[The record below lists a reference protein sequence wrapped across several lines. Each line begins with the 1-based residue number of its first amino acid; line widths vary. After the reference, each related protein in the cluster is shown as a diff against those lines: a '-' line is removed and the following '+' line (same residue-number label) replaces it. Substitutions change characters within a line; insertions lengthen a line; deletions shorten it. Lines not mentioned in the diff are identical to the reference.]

1 MTLTKFLAI
10 TFITLGDLVVGQVAP
25 RLLIRS
31 DLERFFGAEGLAIQ
45 YTGIAHVLTRQAYC
59 GGGPSAFTCTAVR
72 ITDLK
77 HRSDKPGEGGK
88 PVPGCAFPYTGS
100 AKVYSW
106 FGIPIQTVSI
116 DCNLGT
122 TLVRHRVF

>member
-1 MTLTKFLAI
+1 MVLLKLIGVALGGIFLAE
-10 TFITLGDLVVGQVAP
+10 VAP

-31 DLERFFGAEGLAIQ
+31 DLERFFGAEGPAIQ
-45 YTGIAHVLTRQAYC
+45 YTGMAHVFTRQAYC
-59 GGGPSAFTCTAVR
+59 GGGPAAITCTAIR

-77 HRSDKPGEGGK
+77 HRSDKPGEGVK
-88 PVPGCAFPYTGS
+88 PVQGCAFPYTGS

-106 FGIPIQTVSI
+106 LGIPVQTVSI

-122 TLVRHRVF
+122 TLVRHRLF

>member
-1 MTLTKFLAI
+1 MTLSKFLG
-10 TFITLGDLVVGQVAP
+10 ITLGVMFLGQIAP

-31 DLERFFGAEGLAIQ
+31 DLERFFGAEGPAIQ

-59 GGGPSAFTCTAVR
+59 GGGPAAFTCTAVR

-77 HRSDKPGEGGK
+77 HRSKLGEGGK
-88 PVPGCAFPYTGS
+88 PVPGCAFPYTSS

-106 FGIPIQTVSI
+106 FGIPVQTVSI

-122 TLVRHRVF
+122 TLVRYRVF

>member
-1 MTLTKFLAI
+1 MTLIKFLG
-10 TFITLGDLVVGQVAP
+10 ITLGVIFLGQIAP

-59 GGGPSAFTCTAVR
+59 GGGPAAFTCTAVR

-77 HRSDKPGEGGK
+77 HRSKPGEGGK

-106 FGIPIQTVSI
+106 FGIPVQTVSI

>member
-1 MTLTKFLAI
+1 MVLLKLIGVALGGIFLAE
-10 TFITLGDLVVGQVAP
+10 VAP

-31 DLERFFGAEGLAIQ
+31 DLERFFGAEGSAIQ
-45 YTGIAHVLTRQAYC
+45 YTGIAHVLTQQAYC
-59 GGGPSAFTCTAVR
+59 CGGPAAFTCTAIR

-77 HRSDKPGEGGK
+77 HRSDKPREGGK

-100 AKVYSW
+100 AKIYSW
-106 FGIPIQTVSI
+106 FGIPVQTVSI

-122 TLVRHRVF
+122 TLVRHRLF